1 MIPTAPWYGDI
12 RKNEMRRWRVKY
24 AAAYE
29 ITCGYEMQNASFAL
43 RYDKGRDCHT
53 VFVSVIASA

>member
-1 MIPTAPWYGDI
+1 MIILIVLSYGDI
-12 RKNEMRRWRVKY
+12 KGNEMRRWRVKY

-29 ITCGYEMQNASFAL
+29 IPCGHEMQNVVL
-43 RYDKGRDCHT
+43 HDDKGRDCHT